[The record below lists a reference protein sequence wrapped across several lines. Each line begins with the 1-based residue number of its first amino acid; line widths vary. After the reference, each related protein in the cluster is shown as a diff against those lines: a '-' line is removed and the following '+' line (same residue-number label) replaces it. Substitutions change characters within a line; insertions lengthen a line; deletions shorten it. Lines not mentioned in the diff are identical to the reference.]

1 MGITCD
7 HSPKIRKPIRHRTNG
22 PCVGKF
28 RDMPYRLVQVMH
40 LCIMYQQPLPPQPPW
55 RPTLF
60 RMQERKKKRKKK
72 KKEICPRRE
81 RTDGVPY
88 YCHDYLISSSP
99 GGKRKKYIPLTG

>member
-7 HSPKIRKPIRHRTNG
+7 HSPKIRQPIRHRTNG

-40 LCIMYQQPLPPQPPW
+40 LCIMHQQPLLPPQPPW

-60 RMQERKKKRKKK
+60 RMQEKKK
-72 KKEICPRRE
+72 KKKDLPAEGENGRGSLLLP
-81 RTDGVPY
+81 
-88 YCHDYLISSSP
+88 
-99 GGKRKKYIPLTG
+99 